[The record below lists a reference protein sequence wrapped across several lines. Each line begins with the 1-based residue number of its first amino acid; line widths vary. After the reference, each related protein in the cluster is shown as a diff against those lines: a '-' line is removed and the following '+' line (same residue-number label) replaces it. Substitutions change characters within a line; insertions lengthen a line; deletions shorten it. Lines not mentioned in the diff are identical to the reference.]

1 VKFHAI
7 MIIRDEAD
15 VIGECLTHLL
25 TWCDSLSVYDT
36 GSTDGTWEI
45 VRDAASKDRRI
56 NPVASE
62 PVIAEGDTRGYL
74 FSRVRDRFKPGD
86 WIARVDADEFYHV
99 SPREW
104 IAANVAPHE
113 ARVFAQM
120 YEFVLTK
127 ADYAAYEAG
136 LPCPPN
142 DINRPVQERVTR
154 YIIQSDVEPRF
165 FRFRGGM
172 RWAPGQPGPWNP
184 GLPAVKRI
192 PVRHYRW
199 RSFEQLRRRCA
210 LRRAMAEISY
220 HGSHWVIPWRDW
232 LVDDA
237 DPWLREW
244 RPGEVL
250 PEWHDTNHQ
259 PTGRRGLAQR
269 ALYWS
274 GAVAVLDLLRP
285 GWPRGRRPR
294 ALPEGF
300 DEVLRAQQDPP
311 PSTRKNASM
320 S

>member
-15 VIGECLTHLL
+15 VVCECLTHLL
-25 TWCDSLSVYDT
+25 TWCDSLSIYDT
-36 GSTDGTWEI
+36 GSTDGTWDLIHE
-45 VRDAASKDRRI
+45 AARRDRRI

-74 FSRVRDRFKPGD
+74 FSRVRDRFRSGD
-86 WIARVDADEFYHV
+86 WIARVDADEFYHAP
-99 SPREW
+99 PREW
-104 IAANVAPHE
+104 LVSNVAAHE

-127 ADYAAYEAG
+127 ADYTAFEAG

-142 DINRPVQERVTR
+142 DTTRPVQERVTK

-165 FRFRGGM
+165 FRFRRGM
-172 RWAPGQPGPWNP
+172 QWGPGQPGPWNP
-184 GLPAVKRI
+184 GLPAARRI

-210 LRRAMAEISY
+210 LRQAMAEISY
-220 HGSHWVIPWRDW
+220 HGSHWAIPWRDW

-237 DPWLREW
+237 DPWLKSW
-244 RPGEVL
+244 KPGEVL
-250 PEWHDTNHQ
+250 PTWNDTNHL
-259 PTGRRGLAQR
+259 PTGVRKFAQD
-269 ALYWS
+269 ALYRTGLVS
-274 GAVAVLDLLRP
+274 AMDAFRRE
-285 GWPRGRRPR
+285 WPRGRKPRP
-294 ALPEGF
+294 LPEGF
-300 DEVLRAQQDPP
+300 QSRVQQDPP